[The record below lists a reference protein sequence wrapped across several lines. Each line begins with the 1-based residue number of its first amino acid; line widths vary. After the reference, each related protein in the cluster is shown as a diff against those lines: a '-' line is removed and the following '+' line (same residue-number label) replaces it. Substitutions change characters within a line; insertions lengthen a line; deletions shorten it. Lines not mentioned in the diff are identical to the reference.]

1 MLATK
6 VGCNIQWLN
15 ERLLGKKLQCV
26 HCVNA
31 MLLFLRKPRNFVGE
45 QVQSSDEN
53 VMKALMALEKNPEL
67 SQRQLAKKLDV
78 SVGKTHYILN
88 SLIDVGLVKVDNFRR
103 SDNKLGY
110 TYLLT
115 PRGFVEKA
123 KVTKRFLSRKQ
134 REYKALERQIADL
147 TKAVDSMG
155 SDAGSR

>member
-1 MLATK
+1 M
-6 VGCNIQWLN
+6 
-15 ERLLGKKLQCV
+15 
-26 HCVNA
+26 
-31 MLLFLRKPRNFVGE
+31 
-45 QVQSSDEN
+45 QSSDEN

-78 SVGKTHYILN
+78 SVGKTHYILS

-134 REYKALERQIADL
+134 REYKALEQQISDL
-147 TKAVDSMG
+147 TREVESMG
-155 SDAGSR
+155 ADARA